1 MIILF
6 ENIFVKLSYKFK
18 FSYSSI
24 MLTHAE
30 RDDVHGAASHA
41 TRKQRL
47 DLLVELSGRDP
58 VSQSS
63 LDALR
68 GVGNGGDLL
77 RSGDER
83 ARFDAGDVLRIGS
96 SQEAI
101 VVLRQ
106 RDEHAGIDELKEHN
120 AVSYRLRPS
129 LS

>member
-1 MIILF
+1 
-6 ENIFVKLSYKFK
+6 
-18 FSYSSI
+18 

-41 TRKQRL
+41 TGKQRL

-58 VSQSS
+58 VSKPS

-77 RSGDER
+77 RRGDER

-96 SQEAI
+96 RQEAI

-120 AVSYRLRPS
+120 AVGEPHFDHLS
-129 LS
+129 LSPHGT

>member
-1 MIILF
+1 
-6 ENIFVKLSYKFK
+6 
-18 FSYSSI
+18 

-41 TRKQRL
+41 TGKQRL

-58 VSQSS
+58 VSQPS

-77 RSGDER
+77 RRGDER

-96 SQEAI
+96 RQEAI

-106 RDEHAGIDELKEHN
+106 RDEHAGIDQLKEHN
-120 AVSYRLRPS
+120 AVGEPHIGFGPS
-129 LS
+129 LMVIAS